1 MQNINLNQSTN
12 CVCSFPSDKLSNEKT
27 KGGKKGFIIMFSQTW
42 MQSEF
47 YYTIKQ
53 MRHICLFNI
62 CWDLF
67 CALLQISIWWGGQT
81 LEAPG

>member
-1 MQNINLNQSTN
+1 
-12 CVCSFPSDKLSNEKT
+12 
-27 KGGKKGFIIMFSQTW
+27 MFSQTW

-53 MRHICLFNI
+53 MQHICLFNI

-67 CALLQISIWWGGQT
+67 CALLQISICWGGQT
-81 LEAPG
+81 LEALG